1 MKAPLIS
8 TVNISKSAYD
18 GINIISPPK
27 TVNLLYN
34 KIENNLGTGISV
46 AMLSGENRNGD
57 RSSFTPL
64 TEAPVPYNTFGVIDI
79 CDPHK
84 EIIIEE
90 RVLVYYKYDN
100 NPVDC
105 VKIFASVYDVKPIGF
120 RLLQYNLVNSSG
132 EPWRPDQLTLYD
144 GDIYNYTTLPMAT
157 IKVDD
162 QHLHQKLWK
171 TSKTNAMSIRF
182 HATGARPSLGFI
194 AEVVTLPV
202 PFVNNDRYIMH
213 NISFS
218 VIQNNRRGAV
228 KYTSAGEMNPIVTMA
243 RNQFT
248 DNCQD
253 LYGNFSSC
261 QSAVFLDIQNT
272 RDVFFHNN
280 YVAKNIGGLFVRSG
294 SSGSATAMKGVL
306 HNNVFVSN
314 TKKVV
319 LHIEGRT
326 TSPYQDLKM
335 YRNYMTRNNVSH
347 EAVIKMDQVV
357 CNASFNTFF
366 NNRGKVIMEIGG
378 FDNVRLPIYQR
389 FTHNGFHNN
398 FAYGKHCD
406 RTTLNRCQWGSR
418 ATVLA
423 GSAGQEYVD
432 NIFYNLDNDYEL
444 VTLNRSVFD
453 VWKTPINAKY
463 SYWGYNET
471 YAVAG
476 RIKDLH
482 DEDGLLEVDFTPFQ
496 MNNRTLMSGKC
507 HPGWQLVGNTCFMYH
522 GAPMSFTEAKDFCAK
537 DNASMPYLMDRYYEI
552 HRFLETQQADWRYYD
567 MAWVQHLDSPSHE
580 CTAFVDSGV
589 DSVSCDFLLPTL
601 CELDPHVNP
610 GFSLHHLEDYVTIAA
625 LCTGIGLVLLVT
637 LVCLLWCTKN
647 RTRKKERFERRN
659 SIRLSKSSL
668 GSRSLASVQSA
679 GFSDI
684 NYRRRMVANSRQPS
698 VVGTN
703 PYGDYKGTLSMDSF
717 ENRSLANTSA
727 EDTRSYDMYEGQNNQ
742 VPFGSHLSPGSQNFL
757 DRHEVHYTP
766 GGATNNINAT
776 VHRPGTNF
784 EEMAFENRAYRPETR
799 QSQMHQEDSQGS
811 LWNTNPDQQNLDNM
825 SVGPPG
831 YSSKPAINST
841 IEQADSVL
849 DFKRDLANQ
858 LAREAASNREA
869 EDSANTS
876 DTQTTQSTDQD
887 YQTMDQDYHTMDK
900 QSTFRPPS
908 QNK

>member
-1 MKAPLIS
+1 
-8 TVNISKSAYD
+8 
-18 GINIISPPK
+18 
-27 TVNLLYN
+27 
-34 KIENNLGTGISV
+34 
-46 AMLSGENRNGD
+46 
-57 RSSFTPL
+57 
-64 TEAPVPYNTFGVIDI
+64 
-79 CDPHK
+79 
-84 EIIIEE
+84 
-90 RVLVYYKYDN
+90 
-100 NPVDC
+100 
-105 VKIFASVYDVKPIGF
+105 
-120 RLLQYNLVNSSG
+120 
-132 EPWRPDQLTLYD
+132 
-144 GDIYNYTTLPMAT
+144 
-157 IKVDD
+157 
-162 QHLHQKLWK
+162 
-171 TSKTNAMSIRF
+171 
-182 HATGARPSLGFI
+182 
-194 AEVVTLPV
+194 
-202 PFVNNDRYIMH
+202 
-213 NISFS
+213 
-218 VIQNNRRGAV
+218 
-228 KYTSAGEMNPIVTMA
+228 MNPIVTMA

-280 YVAKNIGGLFVRSG
+280 YVANNIGGLFVRSG

-347 EAVIKMDQVV
+347 EGIEYLLFLCPMHISFTSLSPFLAVIKMDQVV

-463 SYWGYNET
+463 NYWGYNET

-522 GAPMSFTEAKDFCAK
+522 GAPMSFTEAKEFCAK

-610 GFSLHHLEDYVTIAA
+610 GFSLHHLEDYVTIGA

-647 RTRKKERFERRN
+647 RARKKERFERRN

-668 GSRSLASVQSA
+668 GSRSLASMQSA

-684 NYRRRMVANSRQPS
+684 NYRRRMVGSQSNSRQPS
-698 VVGTN
+698 IVTSN
-703 PYGDYKGTLSMDSF
+703 PYGDYYGDTMEKRALQETT
-717 ENRSLANTSA
+717 NRPYDVYNTGLGA
-727 EDTRSYDMYEGQNNQ
+727 HM
-742 VPFGSHLSPGSQNFL
+742 SPGSSNFV
-757 DRHEVHYTP
+757 DMHDVHYAP
-766 GGATNNINAT
+766 GAGNVAAT
-776 VHRPGTNF
+776 VHIPPANYEG
-784 EEMAFENRAYRPETR
+784 FENRAYRPETR
-799 QSQMHQEDSQGS
+799 QSQLAQEDSQTS
-811 LWNTNPDQQNLDNM
+811 LWQNQEHL
-825 SVGPPG
+825 PG
-831 YSSKPAINST
+831 YSSNVTLANNRT
-841 IEQADSVL
+841 GDSVL
-849 DFKRDLANQ
+849 DFKRDM
-858 LAREAASNREA
+858 A
-869 EDSANTS
+869 EQMATQDGDSTGAS
-876 DTQTTQSTDQD
+876 DTQTGSTGTSDQE
-887 YQTMDQDYHTMDK
+887 YQTMDQEYQTMDRPENNYGH
-900 QSTFRPPS
+900 STFRPPS
-908 QNK
+908 GNYGPQGGTLQLQKPQESIPGVPGYAKPFALPVTEPTTSGISQKPATAYRPFNPPPEPPQSRPRSNQSSRQNIVDLPPAPQETSFDYEPASLPPAPPLTGRPLDQEPQSGQARILRAKSMGEILETNLDDEGDSTPVLASQANGHSRSMQLLNSGKLSMNASLLGTDM